1 MTAAEPSRSSAKC
14 SSGFTVEIESES
26 DKRTG
31 GRTCFVEVNH
41 IWIFLLTVL
50 LAIGIGLQL
59 LRRKSF
65 FLLVSVAAK

>member
-1 MTAAEPSRSSAKC
+1 MAAAELSRSFAKC

-31 GRTCFVEVNH
+31 GRTCFVEVSH

-50 LAIGIGLQL
+50 LPIGIGSQL
-59 LRRKSF
+59 LRRKRF
-65 FLLVSVAAK
+65 FSLGERCG